1 MKMRN
6 VTALLLAGAL
16 AAAALQSCSQSE
28 LSAEMRQQEADM
40 KSELVS
46 WQNDVEKWNTNND
59 RMRREHE
66 GHSARAGSDLER
78 ELTAHVEKLAE
89 HQRNVDA
96 FEKTLDEHRTE
107 VEREA
112 ARPERDRV
120 MAHAGLWAKHK
131 TVQASHASLA
141 MTNEAMLDE
150 HTDLISKLA
159 VAR

>member
-6 VTALLLAGAL
+6 IAAILVAGAL
-16 AAAALQSCSQSE
+16 AAAALQGCTQSE
-28 LSAEMRQQEADM
+28 LSAEMRQQESDM
-40 KSELVS
+40 KSELIS
-46 WQNDVEKWNTNND
+46 WQNDVETWNTNND

-66 GHSARAGSDLER
+66 GHSAKAGSDLER

-89 HQRNVDA
+89 HQRNVDT
-96 FEKTLDEHRTE
+96 FEKTLGDHRGE
-107 VEREA
+107 VEQEV

-141 MTNEAMLDE
+141 MTNEALLDE
-150 HTDLISKLA
+150 HTELISKLA